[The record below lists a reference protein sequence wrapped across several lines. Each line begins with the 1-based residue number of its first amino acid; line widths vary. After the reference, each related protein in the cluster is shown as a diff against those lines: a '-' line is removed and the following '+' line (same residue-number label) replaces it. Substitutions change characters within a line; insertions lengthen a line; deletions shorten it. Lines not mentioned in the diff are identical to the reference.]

1 MGRVKGRPG
10 LYREGAAPPELPRF
24 LFNRFPGLY
33 RGGALPPEPP
43 RLFRGVFDFFGGLR
57 VSDLRCLSYGT
68 TLTVRES
75 QKRTIT

>member
-43 RLFRGVFDFFGGLR
+43 PSFFSGAFFTFPGPWL
-57 VSDLRCLSYGT
+57 
-68 TLTVRES
+68 
-75 QKRTIT
+75 

>member
-33 RGGALPPEPP
+33 RGGRCPPNPP
-43 RLFRGVFDFFGGLR
+43 VCFGAFLTFSGAYESLIL
-57 VSDLRCLSYGT
+57 DAY
-68 TLTVRES
+68 LTV
-75 QKRTIT
+75 QL